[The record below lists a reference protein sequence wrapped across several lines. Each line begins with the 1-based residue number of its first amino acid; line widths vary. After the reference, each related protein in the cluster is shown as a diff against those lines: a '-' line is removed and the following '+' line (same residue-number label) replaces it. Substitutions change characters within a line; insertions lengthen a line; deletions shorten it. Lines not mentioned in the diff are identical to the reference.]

1 MSVLI
6 QSPIVGWLAKT
17 EGGIERADAL
27 QVVESEATIAVIARG
42 HSALAINRDIRDR
55 LRRVRLH
62 RGQPLKTP
70 KPTPDEVQ
78 WTQISSRTRE
88 VTPDR
93 STSATQV
100 TAFEREEA
108 LRLLIANRPEY
119 TKLSEIIDS
128 LPD

>member
-27 QVVESEATIAVIARG
+27 QIVESEATIAVLTRG

-62 RGQPLKTP
+62 RGQPLKKP
-70 KPTPDEVQ
+70 KPTSPDEVQ
-78 WTQISSRTRE
+78 WTQIPSRTGK

-93 STSATQV
+93 STTATQV
-100 TAFEREEA
+100 T
-108 LRLLIANRPEY
+108 
-119 TKLSEIIDS
+119 
-128 LPD
+128 